1 MQISK
6 ISIQDPQLPD
16 SLRALDDAP
25 KSLNVLGELP
35 KGIYVAIVGTRKP
48 TAYGRQMTYELAR
61 ELSRAGAV
69 VVSGLAYGC
78 DSIAHQAVID
88 AGGKTVGVLAHGLDR
103 IYPASHRD
111 LAKEILAYGGAL
123 VSEYEPGTVPLQF
136 RFIERNRII
145 AGLSKA
151 VIVTEASARSGALFT
166 ANRANLLGLSLMAV
180 PGQVTNPNAAGP
192 NNLIHQGAKIIRS
205 AADAIVELG
214 FLAHESTP
222 VPAASAEEALI
233 LQLLGDSTIAN
244 SDTLVEASGLAP
256 EKFAN
261 IISLMEISGKVRNL
275 GAGIWAAR

>member
-1 MQISK
+1 M
-6 ISIQDPQLPD
+6 
-16 SLRALDDAP
+16 
-25 KSLNVLGELP
+25 
-35 KGIYVAIVGTRKP
+35 YVAIVGTRKP

-145 AGLSKA
+145 AGLSQ
-151 VIVTEASARSGALFT
+151 SR
-166 ANRANLLGLSLMAV
+166 
-180 PGQVTNPNAAGP
+180 
-192 NNLIHQGAKIIRS
+192 HC
-205 AADAIVELG
+205 
-214 FLAHESTP
+214 H
-222 VPAASAEEALI
+222 
-233 LQLLGDSTIAN
+233 
-244 SDTLVEASGLAP
+244 
-256 EKFAN
+256 
-261 IISLMEISGKVRNL
+261 
-275 GAGIWAAR
+275 